1 MFAEKMKRKEI
12 LPAWIRFFSWF
23 FLLMAITP
31 VFYVAGLVW
40 GFTYNITAFGLI
52 AKETNSYS
60 PLATYLVAILTFSA
74 VVAYGILWGKSWA
87 IRLGMVYGIIALVTS
102 FYSIA
107 SPDGAYLDLS
117 LLFLIPFVWV
127 LWIKRIAWEQYTSSP
142 APCSKASRED
152 SGGNGG

>member
-1 MFAEKMKRKEI
+1 MKRKEI

-40 GFTYNITAFGLI
+40 DFTYNITAFGLI

-60 PLATYLVAILTFSA
+60 PLATYLVAILTLSA

-142 APCSKASRED
+142 ASCSKASRED

>member
-1 MFAEKMKRKEI
+1 MKRKEI

-60 PLATYLVAILTFSA
+60 PLATYLVAILTLSA